1 MRRRHQVWICAAT
14 GQVLGVIIPAEERLQ
29 QSCKNARASA
39 TDSAIPRRDDGSIPR
54 RDERVVNNNVCFV
67 RVRAM

>member
-39 TDSAIPRRDDGSIPR
+39 TDGAIPRRDGSMPR
-54 RDERVVNNNVCFV
+54 RDERVVNKNFCFV

>member
-1 MRRRHQVWICAAT
+1 M
-14 GQVLGVIIPAEERLQ
+14 IIPAEERLQ

-67 RVRAM
+67 RVRVFRV